1 MNPARSLAPALL
13 SAYLGDLWIYLS
25 APFVGTSLVAFMIRK
40 KISMK
45 N

>member
-13 SAYLGDLWIYLS
+13 SGYLGDLWIYLS